1 MGSGQTKNKPDAT
14 NLKSDLTSE
23 EKKTKKET
31 EKETEKC
38 YDPEDSTLRFV
49 DREDEMDFL
58 YIGYESLRA
67 LMSCGHAVTP
77 MSLTDWCRHLLDQGE
92 SRFVCGQTRC
102 NVEWSF
108 EEVCEMALLTP
119 EEMDDFEKKMISNS
133 KEYFYVK
140 SCPGCKSRVMRA
152 DLNDLSVLCSVC
164 TADKKKV
171 YRFCCQCS
179 REWKGPFPRSDRCEN
194 DGCINLQVETLRKCP
209 EIIFEDVKDVTGCP
223 SIRACPTCGQLL
235 EHDKTQCKNI
245 VCPRCKVEFCFVCLK
260 VTDECLESSEHYE
273 PCSSGVAPRQTSIP
287 VWKRI
292 I

>member
-58 YIGYESLRA
+58 YIGFKSRRA

-77 MSLTDWCRHLLDQGE
+77 MSLTDWCCRLLDQGE
-92 SRFVCGQTRC
+92 SRFVCGQTDC
-102 NVEWSF
+102 DAEWSF
-108 EEVCEMALLTP
+108 EEVRKMALLTP
-119 EEMDDFEKKMISNS
+119 EEMREFEKKMFNNS
-133 KEYFYVK
+133 KDVK

-164 TADKKKV
+164 TADKKKD
-171 YRFCCQCS
+171 YRFCCQCL
-179 REWKGPFPRSDRCEN
+179 REWKGPFPRSDCCEN
-194 DGCINLQVETLRKCP
+194 DGCTNQILETLRKCP
-209 EIIFEDVKDVTGCP
+209 EIIFEEVVGVTGCP

-260 VTDECLESSEHYE
+260 VTAECLESSEHYE
-273 PCSSGVAPRQTSIP
+273 PCSSGVASRQTSIP
-287 VWKRI
+287 VWKRK
-292 I
+292 